1 MSMARLT
8 GDTVILFDRVKTGVD
23 PFGAPVFEE
32 VPVEVDN
39 VLICPA
45 STESVTDGMQ
55 LYGKHAVFE
64 LLIPK
69 CDGHYWESRTVSF
82 YGSKWKTFGIPLR
95 WQNPPGSWNR
105 KVMVERY
112 G

>member
-1 MSMARLT
+1 MAQLRGEPVTLY
-8 GDTVILFDRVKTGVD
+8 DRVQTGAD

-32 VPVEVDN
+32 MPVCVEN

-45 STESVTDGMQ
+45 STESVTQGQQ
-55 LYGKHAVFE
+55 LFGKHAVFE

-69 CDGHYWESRTVSF
+69 WDEHGWENCTVEF
-82 YGSKWKTFGIPLR
+82 YGRRWKTFGIPLQ
-95 WQNPPGSWNR
+95 WQNPSGSWNR
-105 KVMVERY
+105 KVMVECY